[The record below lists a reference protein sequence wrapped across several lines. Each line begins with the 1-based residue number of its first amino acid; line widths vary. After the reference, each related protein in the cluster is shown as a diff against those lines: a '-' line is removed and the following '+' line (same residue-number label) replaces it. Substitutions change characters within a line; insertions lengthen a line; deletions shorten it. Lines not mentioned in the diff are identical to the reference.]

1 MNKEIV
7 SYRKKLTCTIYGKNL
22 KGQTTKTENMESS
35 AIQLLIDDI
44 NDKIAKLGVKLDQ
57 IHQKQESLMIDERS
71 LIESQVKF
79 ESKKL
84 QVSTL

>member
-1 MNKEIV
+1 
-7 SYRKKLTCTIYGKNL
+7 
-22 KGQTTKTENMESS
+22 MESS

-84 QVSTL
+84 QVSSYSLIPIIGIH

>member
-1 MNKEIV
+1 ME
-7 SYRKKLTCTIYGKNL
+7 KNY

>member
-1 MNKEIV
+1 ME
-7 SYRKKLTCTIYGKNL
+7 KNH

>member
-1 MNKEIV
+1 
-7 SYRKKLTCTIYGKNL
+7 
-22 KGQTTKTENMESS
+22 MESS

-44 NDKIAKLGVKLDQ
+44 NDKITKLGVKLDQ

-84 QVSTL
+84 QVSTTDLD

>member
-1 MNKEIV
+1 ME
-7 SYRKKLTCTIYGKNL
+7 KNH
-22 KGQTTKTENMESS
+22 KTENMESS

>member
-1 MNKEIV
+1 ME
-7 SYRKKLTCTIYGKNL
+7 KNHT
-22 KGQTTKTENMESS
+22 GQTTKTENMESS